1 MFLIP
6 TKVNFDTKNK
16 GMTDQ
21 QVLER
26 VMTDIQEKKGCRMK
40 GFFEIDR
47 VPGNFHFSSHG
58 YNRII
63 PQLVNSGYS
72 N

>member
-1 MFLIP
+1 MFPILIE
-6 TKVNFDTKNK
+6 VNFFTKNE

-40 GFFEIDR
+40 GFF
-47 VPGNFHFSSHG
+47 
-58 YNRII
+58 
-63 PQLVNSGYS
+63 
-72 N
+72 